1 MGGLAALVF
10 GRCRYSNSGAPGYL
24 VVGRPVGFMA
34 AVLRRPAGGQGPA
47 VFPESRSTSRGIPCL
62 NVRRASV

>member
-10 GRCRYSNSGAPGYL
+10 GWCRYSNSGAPGYL

-34 AVLRRPAGGQGPA
+34 AALRRPAGGRAGC
-47 VFPESRSTSRGIPCL
+47 FPGVEVDVARH
-62 NVRRASV
+62 SVSEC

>member
-34 AVLRRPAGGQGPA
+34 AVLRRLPGGRGRL
-47 VFPESRSTSRGIPCL
+47 FSRSRG
-62 NVRRASV
+62 RRREAFRV